1 MNKII
6 INEAQFQKL
15 VNENFEYNN
24 KIIISVDIQE
34 EYANFF
40 SFNCYDYG
48 NFLNSANENG
58 CTNLYLYNGEDLGF
72 GNENSQIQ
80 WLFDECG
87 VEETTINNMI
97 FFEKGYAFF
106 RDFMDN
112 DNIDNDLLIT
122 LADFMIQNNIR
133 DIRDLSDDN
142 WDTLIS
148 HNNEFSD
155 IKNLAEDGY
164 AFYIPDVA
172 DFLQKYN
179 DVYICGGSDDNQCL
193 TEIEILLNALHKK
206 YYRIEKFIYR

>member
-6 INEAQFQKL
+6 INEAQFHDL
-15 VNENFEYNN
+15 INENFEYSN

-34 EYANFF
+34 EYANYLP
-40 SFNCYDYG
+40 FNTYEYG
-48 NFLNSANENG
+48 NFLNLAEENG

-72 GNENSQIQ
+72 GNENEQIC
-80 WLFDECG
+80 WLFEECG
-87 VEETTINNMI
+87 VEESTIDNMV

-106 RDFMDN
+106 RDFMDD
-112 DNIDNDLLIT
+112 DNVDNDVLII
-122 LADFMIQNNIR
+122 LADFMIKHDIR
-133 DIRDLSDDN
+133 DIRDLTDED
-142 WDTLIS
+142 WEMLI
-148 HNNEFSD
+148 NNNQDFTN
-155 IKNLAEDGY
+155 IKELAEEGY